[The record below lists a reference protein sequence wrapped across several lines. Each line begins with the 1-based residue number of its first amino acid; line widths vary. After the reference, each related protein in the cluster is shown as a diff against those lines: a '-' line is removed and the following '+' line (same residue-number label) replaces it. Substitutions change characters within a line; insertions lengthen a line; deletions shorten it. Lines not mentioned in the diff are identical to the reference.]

1 MTHAAGFLSQPLL
14 HLLASLSHFHPS
26 LAGQGVKYPAYR
38 SPAPQGLQC
47 SSWAGACL
55 PHTTHPTTMGDGAG
69 HGLTWPQPSCCS
81 QSSLSTSDTLG
92 TLGTWNTLSTLGI
105 LETLCILGILGILST
120 LGTLGT
126 LGILSPETCFQ
137 KLAFWEILKPRVF
150 LGHLLRESHA
160 PVDASQL
167 WAGVKTEV
175 KADILGTKGAGLVA
189 NSHHSSGQVCSLVLR
204 VACPGSVLW

>member
-47 SSWAGACL
+47 SSCAGACL

-69 HGLTWPQPSCCS
+69 QGLTWPQPSCCS

-92 TLGTWNTLSTLGI
+92 TPGTWSTLSTLGI
-105 LETLCILGILGILST
+105 
-120 LGTLGT
+120 LGT

-175 KADILGTKGAGLVA
+175 KAGILGKKGAGLVA
-189 NSHHSSGQVCSLVLR
+189 NSYHSSGQVCSLVLG
-204 VACPGSVLW
+204 VACPGNVSW